1 MNERWCEGDF
11 PWTHRELLPATQEP
25 AVAAGGHQ
33 NQKKEHAMN
42 ERTKTRDALA
52 VLRSATHKVNR
63 IKADVDTALQKPEE
77 VRLMELV
84 NLQTALG
91 DLATRIDASIKTLRS
106 RLASVKP
113 AEGRSTQDVV
123 AIAEPT

>member
-1 MNERWCEGDF
+1 
-11 PWTHRELLPATQEP
+11 
-25 AVAAGGHQ
+25 
-33 NQKKEHAMN
+33 MN